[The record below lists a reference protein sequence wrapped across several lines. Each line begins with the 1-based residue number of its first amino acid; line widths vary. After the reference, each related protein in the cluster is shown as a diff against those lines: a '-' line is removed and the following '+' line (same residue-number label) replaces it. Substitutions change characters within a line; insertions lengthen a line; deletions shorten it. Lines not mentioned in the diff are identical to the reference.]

1 MVQSVEQIL
10 EERGER
16 YGKFINHAGVS
27 QGIHQII
34 EYGMQVTG
42 KTRFD
47 FYVDELEALAM
58 IANKIGRI
66 VNGDPH
72 WSDSWRDIAGYA
84 TLVADRLDNDMLE
97 QKRLIEAQEQY
108 ERNRT
113 PEQIEAGRSDNGTSE
128 ARGDLGQEPNQPAIG
143 IGRPTGSTELRRVSV
158 DGASEETRVA
168 VRTTPRG

>member
-1 MVQSVEQIL
+1 MVQSVNDIL
-10 EERGER
+10 QERGER

-27 QGIHQII
+27 QGIQQVI
-34 EYGMQVTG
+34 EFGMQVTG

-58 IANKIGRI
+58 ISNKLGRI

-97 QKRLIEAQEQY
+97 QKRLAEAREQY

-113 PEQIEAGRSDNGTSE
+113 PEQIEAGRGCDEGCDCNREATDTEPASDN
-128 ARGDLGQEPNQPAIG
+128 
-143 IGRPTGSTELRRVSV
+143 RPTGRSELRRLPVN
-158 DGASEETRVA
+158 GTSEETRVT
-168 VRTTPRG
+168 VRTTPRN